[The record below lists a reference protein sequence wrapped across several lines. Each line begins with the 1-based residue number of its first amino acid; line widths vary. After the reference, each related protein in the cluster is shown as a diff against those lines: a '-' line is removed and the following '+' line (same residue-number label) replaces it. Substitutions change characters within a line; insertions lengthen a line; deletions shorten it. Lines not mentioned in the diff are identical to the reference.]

1 MGTLFLLSFSTA
13 GIPSV
18 GTVRSIP
25 AYLAAG
31 IPLEGVVLLNAIAP
45 ITDVFE
51 TLVNVTGDMAAA
63 VIVTRGVRQEAA

>member
-1 MGTLFLLSFSTA
+1 
-13 GIPSV
+13 
-18 GTVRSIP
+18 VRSIP